1 MPIQTSINYFAAIR
15 TNNPYSIVNITG
27 SGIPNPWN
35 ISYPSSIGNISTTS
49 LFLDKNNSNI
59 NTALNITPQKI
70 VALVSG
76 STNPNGNVVKNFVE
90 DNSMMAVEAKLELPF
105 YGTAKGFILQDT
117 VELSFGDD
125 LSHVDWILFKLYTN
139 NRFPIDGLVQ
149 LYFCDSLN
157 NRLDSLLSP
166 IDQVIHAATPGPAP
180 DYIVTSPV
188 SKTITQ
194 KISGPRIGN
203 LENTKK
209 IVVRAKLDTYS
220 NGSQLVKI
228 YSYYKLDVRLSAQVQ
243 LKFNSSDF
251 N

>member
-1 MPIQTSINYFAAIR
+1 M
-15 TNNPYSIVNITG
+15 
-27 SGIPNPWN
+27 
-35 ISYPSSIGNISTTS
+35 
-49 LFLDKNNSNI
+49 
-59 NTALNITPQKI
+59 
-70 VALVSG
+70 
-76 STNPNGNVVKNFVE
+76 
-90 DNSMMAVEAKLELPF
+90 
-105 YGTAKGFILQDT
+105 
-117 VELSFGDD
+117 
-125 LSHVDWILFKLYTN
+125 
-139 NRFPIDGLVQ
+139 VQ